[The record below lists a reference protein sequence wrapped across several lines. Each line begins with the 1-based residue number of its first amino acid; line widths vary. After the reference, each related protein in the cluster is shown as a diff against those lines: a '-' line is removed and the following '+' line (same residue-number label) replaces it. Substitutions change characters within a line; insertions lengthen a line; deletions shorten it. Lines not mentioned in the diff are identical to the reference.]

1 MRTAITV
8 VLAVLAVALGAL
20 VGVLYTETETLR
32 AQLTEQQ
39 TVNKSL
45 QAKIDADATK
55 ALAATVAPAPAKAA
69 VPAEET
75 AAAPAAPAAPAF
87 DPSKLLEAMMAPK
100 KDAADGQAEADGA
113 ENPMGDAM
121 GMMGGLLENEAFS
134 GQVVEMQVDMM
145 YGGFLKDA
153 GLTPEAR
160 EAVRAALSESVGA
173 TFKDSMA
180 FLKDGDMTAMDNMA
194 QNEEQRKAALRE
206 VLAQNL
212 TPEQLTAYDAYEEE
226 LPRRMLEQSFDMQLS
241 MMGGTMDEETR
252 AIVRDTLVE
261 TLLPL
266 QEEGNIKPSES
277 MAQTAEAME
286 QTLDRLEGLLP
297 PDQYESAARFIQQQ
311 IGMMQGFEEMLPGAG
326 AAE

>member
-1 MRTAITV
+1 MRIAITV

-32 AQLTEQQ
+32 AQLAEQQ
-39 TVNKSL
+39 TINKTL

-55 ALAATVAPAPAKAA
+55 ALAATLAPAPAK
-69 VPAEET
+69 E
-75 AAAPAAPAAPAF
+75 AAPTEKSATAAPAAPAF

-100 KDAADGQAEADGA
+100 KDAGDGQAETDGA
-113 ENPMGDAM
+113 QNPMGDAM
-121 GMMGGLLENEAFS
+121 GMVSGLMENEAFS
-134 GQVVEMQVDMM
+134 GQVVDMQVEMM

-153 GLTPEAR
+153 GLTPEVR
-160 EAVRAALSESVGA
+160 EAVRAAIGESVGA
-173 TFKDSMA
+173 MFKDSMS
-180 FLKDGDMTAMDNMA
+180 FLKDGDLTAMDDMA

-212 TPEQLTAYDAYEEE
+212 TPEQLAAYDTYEEE

-252 AIVRDTLVE
+252 AVVRDTLVE

-266 QEEGNIKPSES
+266 QEDASLKPSES
-277 MAQTAEAME
+277 MSQSTAAME
-286 QTLDRLEGLLP
+286 QALDRLEGLLP

-311 IGMMQGFEEMLPGAG
+311 VGMMQGFEEMLPGAS